1 MKRGFRK
8 DTAEEGG
15 MCGYERERVRTREM
29 KRSEIKRE
37 REERYAGR

>member
-15 MCGYERERVRTREM
+15 MCGYEREREGANSRD
-29 KRSEIKRE
+29 
-37 REERYAGR
+37 EEK